1 MTERASWLEARKC
14 KACGKTFA
22 VLYPHL
28 WRYKDDKGKYFCS
41 WRCLRE
47 NERKE
52 AEEMEDKRGTFL
64 TTEQKRAACEM
75 ALKGENPMQYLKE
88 TGVKNVTTAW
98 DTCRRWAERNWAP
111 GAAAD
116 LPKRFGQP
124 AKTLEE
130 FTEEMKEDGVE
141 LVYDESIAEE
151 YRREQE
157 QKKANE
163 RAREEAAQKDIVC
176 KIELD
181 TLPVC
186 GVRSR
191 VHEDLRYQVD
201 DDGRMYTIVPGGGL
215 YMKFSAEDWV
225 RFSGE
230 VLLALEQ
237 LGLRKE

>member
-1 MTERASWLEARKC
+1 M
-14 KACGKTFA
+14 
-22 VLYPHL
+22 LYPHL
-28 WRYKDDKGKYFCS
+28 CRYKDDKGKYFCS

-52 AEEMEDKRGTFL
+52 AEEMEDKWGTFL

-163 RAREEAAQKDIVC
+163 RAMEEAMEETNRP
-176 KIELD
+176 KIFREIEMEPLQICA
-181 TLPVC
+181 VK
-186 GVRSR
+186 SR
-191 VHEDLRYQVD
+191 AKEGASFMIADN
-201 DDGRMYTIVPGGGL
+201 GGMYLSNSTPWL
-215 YMKFSAEDWV
+215 LTKEEWQLFSAEI
-225 RFSGE
+225 
-230 VLLALEQ
+230 LMALAQ
-237 LGLRKE
+237 LGIEK